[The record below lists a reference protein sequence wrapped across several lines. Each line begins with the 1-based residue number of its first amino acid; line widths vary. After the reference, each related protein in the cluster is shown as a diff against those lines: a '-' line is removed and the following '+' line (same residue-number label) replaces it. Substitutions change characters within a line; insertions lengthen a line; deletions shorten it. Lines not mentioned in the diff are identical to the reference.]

1 MRRTVNIL
9 RANEKIEN
17 LNTEIENL
25 NKHSSVEPNSRKE
38 KTDERVRSLENMTIE
53 IAQCEQQGKF

>member
-1 MRRTVNIL
+1 ML
-9 RANEKIEN
+9 RANEKIES

-38 KTDERVRSLENMTIE
+38 RTDERVRSLENMTRE
-53 IAQCEQQGKF
+53 ISQSEQQGKI